1 MLLHGDVDVGCS
13 KMLGHLRLL
22 SPKFAGSLRELPGAW
37 HKQTSSG
44 ANGGWLNP
52 ARQATG
58 VTGIGCGRRELS
70 KEGAGEE
77 VPGMPQASPGCSG
90 GPTTFPA
97 AEALLSPR
105 SYQHSC
111 KHHREL

>member
-1 MLLHGDVDVGCS
+1 
-13 KMLGHLRLL
+13 MLGHLMLL

-58 VTGIGCGRRELS
+58 VTGIGGSRRGGPGDASGQPWLLWWPHN
-70 KEGAGEE
+70 
-77 VPGMPQASPGCSG
+77 VPSSG
-90 GPTTFPA
+90 GIAQPTLLP
-97 AEALLSPR
+97 ALL
-105 SYQHSC
+105 
-111 KHHREL
+111 